1 MTKIKDIVEINSQ
14 AVLSPA
20 IQLAW
25 YNDPTKKAEN
35 DELVG
40 GYVFGNGINRQVGSH
55 WESSSLPVFEKIRD
69 SFNSSQSSNIFTV
82 VARYGHGKSHFA
94 LVLANYFGLSSDS
107 PVVESIINHIETC
120 SNKPTA
126 KHFRDFK
133 EVTKRP
139 QLVVTLAGQEF
150 QDLRQGF
157 LQALRRALDAAG
169 HSDLPIKS
177 VSTEA
182 SKWLKSLK
190 PDDLEKADNFLSE
203 KHKTDVDSLVAA
215 LDQFESGKE
224 VIVKDLSREILGIQA
239 NFGADVNLKEVIL
252 STVRDLCE
260 GKDAPFHKMLIL
272 FDELGIYAER
282 WCHHQIAS
290 GGSAPQEMFEA
301 CADRPD
307 KICFVGFIQREL
319 SEFVK
324 RYSNDVQTEFK
335 KWAGRIQSDAI
346 YHLISNLE
354 EVISKLLKKN
364 DEWTRVIEDFSPTL
378 RKESDMARESVQRY
392 FETWKEQQF
401 YETVTR
407 DCFPLHPL
415 TTGLLCSF
423 DFTQGSRTIIG
434 AVASMLRSAEEIPVS
449 DGGRLRWIRPIE
461 LVEVFKNDFDDS
473 SDFAALDNA
482 LGKSLTTDA
491 DPVLIDV
498 LKALFLFRETKMT
511 KQNKYEHAELL
522 AQLSGYTLDETRE
535 ALGELQDKF
544 DAVRYSAD
552 RREYEF
558 TGILS
563 GRGIVLDKAKSAIVG
578 KRIDSFVRS
587 LERLDAFKILE
598 TGDTFNP
605 QNNSQAREFKDDFA
619 VKGDEW
625 FLASRYLDATKLSID
640 EVKKL
645 CKKTFDDNEARGT
658 VIYIVSGSAA
668 ELDQARDQAEKIFR
682 QLKEADYT
690 HPLVIAVPTEAATK
704 LEKQVL
710 IKEYITNG
718 MSSAEREH
726 FAESHQAALTFTNK
740 ELSEELVAHL
750 RSVEYVVPEELSLQF
765 GRSKKSLDEIAD
777 ALFTSAYKF
786 RPPSNS
792 DSMKPSATTGNSATA
807 EIARQMIVNE
817 LNFDSFNTAKQN
829 IINHVLK
836 EGKKK
841 WGILDAYNKIQEPKN
856 PLVKQGWSFLSKN
869 ISKTDWSSFKILIT
883 KLMLPPYGYDEY
895 TSTFLIAAW
904 IGRHKHELAFKDS
917 SRTPTV
923 RRVGALTQPAA
934 QANLKLGEL
943 QNNLNRSKEFI
954 RYLQNSVWVQNSGHE
969 IQSAAKEY
977 LEEIQNV
984 TSAAEG
990 RELFEQAGQILQT
1003 LADGDSLIEQI
1014 KESLEDL
1021 AVWLAATEGAE
1032 KQLIDL
1038 RNVVISNKDIS
1049 SLIRTQNI
1057 LNSFG
1062 SKNGMNSNSVFV
1074 DTLKLSEEKI
1084 KDLANQQSK
1093 VNLSRIESY
1102 EAVRGDLEKNR
1113 QSLNQAGRADLEKLF
1128 ITALERVE
1136 KEYKNLQTEVNE
1148 KPFLNEINALQVNGV
1163 SLSNLLEN
1171 SKRIE
1176 QILEK
1181 ASSDTIE
1188 NLARSKQNQLK
1199 EQIKKLRNFVESLP
1213 SQIDAVK
1220 DIRTSDDLRTKIY
1233 QNQKRYDGTPEA
1245 EIIIQ
1250 HIEKLT
1256 SRITE
1261 LKAERDRKTEE
1272 ENERRRLEMEKET
1285 ERRRLEIEKEDERR
1299 RQEDERRRQEL
1310 ETMTAQSITKEFQK
1324 ITDSERRFNCL
1335 VEMIHTAKNK
1345 GLDDEQI
1352 RTLQGLLN

>member
-1 MTKIKDIVEINSQ
+1 MTKIKDIVSINSQ

-35 DELVG
+35 DELVS
-40 GYVFGNGINRQVGSH
+40 GYVFGDGINRQVGSH

-69 SFNSSQSSNIFTV
+69 SFNSPQSSNIFTV

-94 LVLANYFGLSSDS
+94 LVLANYFGLPSDS
-107 PVVESIINHIETC
+107 PVVANIIDHIEIC
-120 SNKPTA
+120 SNKATA

-139 QLVVTLAGQEF
+139 QLVITLAGQEF

-169 HSDLPIKS
+169 HKDLPIKS
-177 VSTEA
+177 ISTEA
-182 SKWLKSLK
+182 SQWLKSLT
-190 PDDLEKADNFLSE
+190 PDDLEKADNYLNE
-203 KHKTDVDSLVAA
+203 KYSTDVDSLIAS

-224 VIVKDLSREILGIQA
+224 VIVKDLSRKLDRYGREA

-252 STVRDLCE
+252 STVKDLCE
-260 GKDAPFHKMLIL
+260 GKDAPFHKMMIL

-290 GGSAPQEMFEA
+290 GGSAPQELFEA

-324 RYSNDVQTEFK
+324 RYSDDVQTEFK

-364 DEWTRVIEDFSPTL
+364 DEWMRVIEDFSPTL

-392 FETWKEQQF
+392 YETWKEQEF
-401 YETVTR
+401 YETVAR
-407 DCFPLHPL
+407 DCYPLHPL

-434 AVASMLRSAEEIPVS
+434 AVASMLRSAQEEKVS

-461 LVEVFKNDFDDS
+461 LVEEFKNDFDDS
-473 SDFAALDNA
+473 SDFAALENA

-491 DPVLIDV
+491 DPILVDV

-522 AQLSGYTLDETRE
+522 AQLSGYTLEETRE
-535 ALGELQDKF
+535 ALTTLQEKF
-544 DAVRYSAD
+544 DAVRYSAE

-558 TGILS
+558 TGIMS

-578 KRIDSFVRS
+578 KRVDSFAKS
-587 LERLDAFKILE
+587 LERLEAFKTLE

-625 FLASRYLDATKLSID
+625 YLIPRYLDATKLHID

-645 CKKTFDDNEARGT
+645 CKKTFDDDEARGT
-658 VIYIVSGSAA
+658 VIYIISGSAA
-668 ELDQARDQAEKIFR
+668 ELEQARNQAQKIFR
-682 QLKEADYT
+682 KLKEEDYT

-704 LEKQVL
+704 LEKQIL

-750 RSVEYVVPEELSLQF
+750 RSVEYIVPEELSLKF
-765 GRSKKSLDEIAD
+765 GNRRKDLDEIAD
-777 ALFTSAYKF
+777 ALFTNAYKF

-792 DSMKPSATTGNSATA
+792 DSMKPTATTGNSAVA
-807 EIARQMIVNE
+807 EIARQLIVDD
-817 LNFDSFNTAKQN
+817 LNIKSFNTAKQN

-836 EGKKK
+836 EGNNK
-841 WGILDAYNKIQEPKN
+841 WGILDGDNKIQEPKN
-856 PLVKQGWSFLSKN
+856 SLVKQGWSFLSKN
-869 ISKTDWSSFKILIT
+869 ISKTEWSSFSVLIT

-895 TSTFLIAAW
+895 TATFLIAAW
-904 IGRHKHELAFKDS
+904 IGKHKHELAFKDS
-917 SRTPTV
+917 SKTQSIRK
-923 RRVGALTQPAA
+923 VGNLSQPAA
-934 QANLKLGEL
+934 QANLKLSEL
-943 QNNLNRSKEFI
+943 QSNLNRSKDFI
-954 RYLQNSVWVQNSGHE
+954 KYLKKSVWVQNSGRE
-969 IQSAAKEY
+969 IQEAAKAF
-977 LEEIQNV
+977 LEELQNV
-984 TSAAEG
+984 SDFSEG
-990 RELFEQAGQILQT
+990 TKLLEQAREIVQT
-1003 LADGDSLIEQI
+1003 LAEGDELIPKIAEAVEELIERL
-1014 KESLEDL
+1014 KETENKVKSL
-1021 AVWLAATEGAE
+1021 V
-1032 KQLIDL
+1032 QY
-1038 RNVVISNKDIS
+1038 RNLVLSAKDIQTI
-1049 SLIRTQNI
+1049 IRTQDL
-1057 LNSFG
+1057 LNEFG
-1062 SKNGMNSNSVFV
+1062 NQNGIQSDSAYVE
-1074 DTLKLSEEKI
+1074 TLRLSEGRI

-1093 VNLSRIESY
+1093 ISLSRIESY
-1102 EAVRGDLEKNR
+1102 DAVRSDLEKNR
-1113 QSLNQAGRADLEKLF
+1113 QALNQAGRIELERLF
-1128 ITALERVE
+1128 STALERVE
-1136 KEYKNLQTEVNE
+1136 KEYLQLQSELNE

-1163 SLSNLLEN
+1163 SLFNLIEN
-1171 SKRIE
+1171 LTRTN
-1176 QILEK
+1176 QILE
-1181 ASSDTIE
+1181 DTTSENIKNAAQSKQRQLDEQITKLRDFVE
-1188 NLARSKQNQLK
+1188 NLPAQVKS
-1199 EQIKKLRNFVESLP
+1199 I
-1213 SQIDAVK
+1213 K
-1220 DIRTSDDLRTKIY
+1220 DIRSGEDLQTEIY
-1233 QNQKRYDGTPEA
+1233 QNQRRYDGTPEA
-1245 EIIIQ
+1245 DIINENL
-1250 HIEKLT
+1250 EKLK
-1256 SRITE
+1256 SRIDE
-1261 LKAERDRKTEE
+1261 LKAEHQRRIKEE
-1272 ENERRRLEMEKET
+1272 EAERERKKKE
-1285 ERRRLEIEKEDERR
+1285 EDERHR
-1299 RQEDERRRQEL
+1299 REL
-1310 ETMTAQSITKEFQK
+1310 ETMTAQNITKKFKE
-1324 ITDSERRFNCL
+1324 ITDGDQRFNCL
-1335 VEMIHTAKNK
+1335 VEMMHTAKNK
-1345 GLDDEQI
+1345 GLTDEQI